1 MLLSKSFVPI
11 LKNNPSEAKIKS
23 HQLMLRVGM
32 IKQASAGIYSWL
44 PLGFK
49 IMKKIE
55 EIVRQEQN
63 KIGAQEI
70 LMPTI
75 QSSEIWKES
84 GRYEDYGEEMLRIK
98 DRQNREMLYGPTNE
112 EQVTEIFRSSL
123 KSYKSLP
130 QLLYHIQWKFRDEI
144 RPRFG
149 IMRGREFYMKD
160 AYSFDVSD
168 EEAFYS
174 YNKFF
179 LSYLRTFKRLAL
191 TAIPMAA
198 DTGPIGGNLS
208 HEFIIL
214 ADTGESKIFTDKRI
228 FDLNSNDTEL
238 EKNSLQQMRKK
249 YEQYYSVTDEKFN
262 KDEFEKVVSEE
273 NRLITKG
280 IEVGHIFYF
289 GDKYSKAMGAS
300 VDLPGGKKDFV
311 KMGSYGIGVSRLVG
325 AIIEAKFDDKN
336 EIMKWPLSVA
346 PYDIAL
352 VPMINKNDTSA
363 LDKAVNINK
372 ELIKNNI
379 DALIDDT
386 DENYS
391 SKIKKMNLIGAPY
404 QIIIGKKSEGDLLE
418 FKEIGEETQNLS
430 LTKIIEIIKNKKL
443 KLISN
448 LEKEIT
454 LRFLKAR
461 KNDGFLNVISIFSF
475 IGISL
480 GVAVLIIVMSVMNGF
495 RTELINKIVG
505 FNSHLTIKS
514 YDQLIDKSK
523 IESNDLKL
531 ISQYALFSNSG
542 EAIILKNET
551 SKGIVLRGYQ
561 SDDFS
566 KLEIIKNK
574 NFKGNKINL
583 EKNNISIG
591 NELSFSLNL
600 KIGDEITILS
610 PSGVQT
616 IIGSMPKQKTFIVT
630 SIFNSGL
637 AEFDNNIA
645 LINLSTLEDFFG
657 FKQEQ
662 RNLEIYLKNPKNI
675 EKQKFVFQKVYDQ
688 ELIYSW
694 ADMNS
699 SLFSA
704 LKVERNVMFIILS
717 LIIIVAAFNII
728 SGLTIL
734 VKNKTKDIAILKSIG
749 VLNKSIVKI
758 FFLIG
763 IIIGTSA
770 TIFGIFLG
778 VTFSLYVENLRQF
791 LSSTFNISLFP
802 EEIYFLSK
810 MPSEINLNSILI
822 ISICSI
828 FITIVVS
835 IFPALK
841 AAKLDPI
848 KALKY
853 E

>member
-1 MLLSKSFVPI
+1 MLLSKSFIPI

-49 IMKKIE
+49 VMKKIE

-179 LSYLRTFKRLAL
+179 LSYLRTFKRLSL

-238 EKNSLQQMRKK
+238 EKKSLQQMRKK

-262 KDEFEKVVSEE
+262 REEFEKVVSEE

-325 AIIEAKFDDKN
+325 AIIEAKYDDKN

-363 LDKAVNINK
+363 LDKAININK

-379 DALIDDT
+379 DSLIDDT
-386 DENYS
+386 EENFS

-404 QIIIGKKSEGDLLE
+404 QIIIGKKSDGDLLE
-418 FKEIGEETQNLS
+418 FKEIGKETHNLS
-430 LTKIIEIIKNKKL
+430 LTKIIEIIK
-443 KLISN
+443 
-448 LEKEIT
+448 
-454 LRFLKAR
+454 
-461 KNDGFLNVISIFSF
+461 
-475 IGISL
+475 
-480 GVAVLIIVMSVMNGF
+480 
-495 RTELINKIVG
+495 
-505 FNSHLTIKS
+505 
-514 YDQLIDKSK
+514 
-523 IESNDLKL
+523 
-531 ISQYALFSNSG
+531 
-542 EAIILKNET
+542 
-551 SKGIVLRGYQ
+551 
-561 SDDFS
+561 
-566 KLEIIKNK
+566 
-574 NFKGNKINL
+574 
-583 EKNNISIG
+583 
-591 NELSFSLNL
+591 
-600 KIGDEITILS
+600 
-610 PSGVQT
+610 
-616 IIGSMPKQKTFIVT
+616 KQK
-630 SIFNSGL
+630 NS
-637 AEFDNNIA
+637 N
-645 LINLSTLEDFFG
+645 
-657 FKQEQ
+657 
-662 RNLEIYLKNPKNI
+662 
-675 EKQKFVFQKVYDQ
+675 
-688 ELIYSW
+688 
-694 ADMNS
+694 
-699 SLFSA
+699 
-704 LKVERNVMFIILS
+704 
-717 LIIIVAAFNII
+717 
-728 SGLTIL
+728 
-734 VKNKTKDIAILKSIG
+734 
-749 VLNKSIVKI
+749 
-758 FFLIG
+758 
-763 IIIGTSA
+763 
-770 TIFGIFLG
+770 
-778 VTFSLYVENLRQF
+778 
-791 LSSTFNISLFP
+791 
-802 EEIYFLSK
+802 
-810 MPSEINLNSILI
+810 
-822 ISICSI
+822 
-828 FITIVVS
+828 
-835 IFPALK
+835 
-841 AAKLDPI
+841 
-848 KALKY
+848 
-853 E
+853 